1 MCDMA
6 QKNESDGELSREM
19 QLAWQFVEQTGTSV
33 FLTGKAGTGKTTF
46 LRYVKEHTSKTCVVT
61 APTGVAAINARGVT
75 LHSFFQLPPTLFV
88 PGATVKSNFRFSR
101 NKLRI
106 IRALDLLIIDEI
118 SMVRSDLLDAVDDT
132 LRRLRRNPQPFG
144 GVQLLMIGDLQQ
156 LAPVVTAR
164 DEELMQH
171 YYSTPYFFGS
181 RALAKINYVT
191 VGLTKV
197 FRQQNREFVSLLNH
211 VRDGR
216 LTGDDMRRLSTL
228 FRPDFAPEPD
238 QGYIRLTTHNRLAD
252 SYNDRQLAALPGKS
266 SVYAGSITGD
276 FPESFYPTDAN
287 LVLKK
292 GAQVMFIRND
302 SSDEHRYYNGKIGVI
317 TNLTA
322 SSVRVRCIDDGTE
335 VEVEKATWENTR
347 YEINEADNSVKTI
360 VDGTFSQIPLRLAW
374 AITIHKSQGLTF
386 NKAVID
392 AGRAFAPG
400 QVYVALSRC
409 RTLEG
414 VVLAT
419 PLREAVMTPDRNVLD
434 FISARTIQ
442 AAKDVSL
449 INVTRALYRQ
459 RLLDRLF
466 DFSRIGSAL
475 YSLRS
480 FAGERL
486 GKAGVSVA
494 ACIEESYREM
504 QRDITDVAQRWRS
517 AIANITDEVLE
528 SAAFQERYDKSIDYF
543 RNRMVFTILE
553 PLQALE
559 KVKPSATL
567 LAARWKELYE
577 EFTGSVS
584 EKMFLLKSMQ
594 GKPFTTDLFLKN
606 RSKAVIESGSKKN
619 AQKVKVSARKR
630 PKRGQGSR

>member
-1 MCDMA
+1 MCNMA

-171 YYSTPYFFGS
+171 YYSTPYFSGS

-504 QRDITDVAQRWRS
+504 QRYITDVAQRWRS

-630 PKRGQGSR
+630 QKRGQDSR

>member
-1 MCDMA
+1 M
-6 QKNESDGELSREM
+6 
-19 QLAWQFVEQTGTSV
+19 
-33 FLTGKAGTGKTTF
+33 
-46 LRYVKEHTSKTCVVT
+46 
-61 APTGVAAINARGVT
+61 
-75 LHSFFQLPPTLFV
+75 
-88 PGATVKSNFRFSR
+88 
-101 NKLRI
+101 
-106 IRALDLLIIDEI
+106 
-118 SMVRSDLLDAVDDT
+118 
-132 LRRLRRNPQPFG
+132 
-144 GVQLLMIGDLQQ
+144 
-156 LAPVVTAR
+156 
-164 DEELMQH
+164 
-171 YYSTPYFFGS
+171 
-181 RALAKINYVT
+181 
-191 VGLTKV
+191 
-197 FRQQNREFVSLLNH
+197 
-211 VRDGR
+211 
-216 LTGDDMRRLSTL
+216 
-228 FRPDFAPEPD
+228 
-238 QGYIRLTTHNRLAD
+238 
-252 SYNDRQLAALPGKS
+252 AALPGKS

-434 FISARTIQ
+434 FISTRTIQ

-504 QRDITDVAQRWRS
+504 QRYITDVAQRWRS

-630 PKRGQGSR
+630 PKRGQDSR

>member
-1 MCDMA
+1 M
-6 QKNESDGELSREM
+6 
-19 QLAWQFVEQTGTSV
+19 
-33 FLTGKAGTGKTTF
+33 
-46 LRYVKEHTSKTCVVT
+46 
-61 APTGVAAINARGVT
+61 
-75 LHSFFQLPPTLFV
+75 
-88 PGATVKSNFRFSR
+88 
-101 NKLRI
+101 
-106 IRALDLLIIDEI
+106 
-118 SMVRSDLLDAVDDT
+118 
-132 LRRLRRNPQPFG
+132 
-144 GVQLLMIGDLQQ
+144 
-156 LAPVVTAR
+156 
-164 DEELMQH
+164 
-171 YYSTPYFFGS
+171 
-181 RALAKINYVT
+181 
-191 VGLTKV
+191 
-197 FRQQNREFVSLLNH
+197 
-211 VRDGR
+211 
-216 LTGDDMRRLSTL
+216 
-228 FRPDFAPEPD
+228 
-238 QGYIRLTTHNRLAD
+238 
-252 SYNDRQLAALPGKS
+252 AALPGKS

-480 FAGERL
+480 LPAKGWA
-486 GKAGVSVA
+486 KP
-494 ACIEESYREM
+494 ESLWQPASR
-504 QRDITDVAQRWRS
+504 RVTVRC
-517 AIANITDEVLE
+517 
-528 SAAFQERYDKSIDYF
+528 
-543 RNRMVFTILE
+543 
-553 PLQALE
+553 
-559 KVKPSATL
+559 SAT
-567 LAARWKELYE
+567 
-577 EFTGSVS
+577 
-584 EKMFLLKSMQ
+584 
-594 GKPFTTDLFLKN
+594 
-606 RSKAVIESGSKKN
+606 
-619 AQKVKVSARKR
+619 
-630 PKRGQGSR
+630 